1 MLKEHRR
8 SESTSQI
15 QNKTNDEVLKQK
27 EKHSK
32 NTLLSSENRLL
43 LATERLSR
51 PFPSERAHPQCFP
64 PRPSGSMTV
73 PCLPLHPVK
82 PPHPFRTLCV
92 WSFFFKQMRNDLCIM
107 EPFPFW
113 NQRIKF
119 IFVYSL
125 KNLE

>member
-15 QNKTNDEVLKQK
+15 QNKTSDEVLKQK

-32 NTLLSSENRLL
+32 NTLLSSSENRPL

-64 PRPSGSMTV
+64 LV
-73 PCLPLHPVK
+73 PQAP
-82 PPHPFRTLCV
+82 
-92 WSFFFKQMRNDLCIM
+92 
-107 EPFPFW
+107 
-113 NQRIKF
+113 
-119 IFVYSL
+119 
-125 KNLE
+125 